1 MGLKSKSPRSLLK
14 SLFAAVGVITLSLWV
29 LSSMSQ
35 ADENDSNLFQPDKK
49 SVSIWA
55 WDRFD
60 DLSFLK
66 DGTSVTSYAGTFYL
80 RDNRSIFDPRRKELI
95 CPKETARIP
104 SFRIESVNKIDP
116 DYEESAIAGICDTI
130 KQYFR
135 THSECQKMVQIDFDA
150 RASERDLYKKL
161 LVKLRQTLKST
172 QYTSDV
178 KISITA
184 LASWCLKDKWMQNLD
199 VDEIVIMLFSLGP
212 DKEDVLTDLKD
223 TNLDTGNKASTAI
236 GISANETETNEALKI
251 LGIINDARKVYIF
264 QSLPWTKNRYVAI
277 TDEVIAQ

>member
-1 MGLKSKSPRSLLK
+1 MGLKNKSPRSLLK
-14 SLFAAVGVITLSLWV
+14 TLFASFGIVTLSVWI

-35 ADENDSNLFQPDKK
+35 ADSNESNLFQADKK

-66 DGTSVTSYAGTFYL
+66 GDTSVTSYAGTFYL
-80 RDNRSIFDPRRKELI
+80 RDNRSIFRPRIKDLV
-95 CPKETARIP
+95 CPKETERIP
-104 SFRIESVNKIDP
+104 SFRIESVTKLDSE
-116 DYEESAIAGICDTI
+116 YEDSAIEGICQTI

-135 THSECQKMVQIDFDA
+135 THSDCQKMVQLDFDA
-150 RASERDLYKKL
+150 SQSERDLYRKL
-161 LVKLRQTLKST
+161 LTKLRQTLTST

-199 VDEIVIMLFSLGP
+199 VDEIVIMLFSLGQ
-212 DKEDVLTDLKD
+212 DKEEVLTLLKD
-223 TNLDTGNKASTAI
+223 NNLDTGNKAKTAI
-236 GISANETETNEALKI
+236 GISANEPKTNEALKI
-251 LGIINDARKVYIF
+251 LGIIDDASKVYIF
-264 QSLPWTKNRYVAI
+264 QSLPWTKNRFVAI
-277 TDEVIAQ
+277 TNEVIPQ

>member
-1 MGLKSKSPRSLLK
+1 MGLKNKSPRSLLK
-14 SLFAAVGVITLSLWV
+14 SLFAVIGVITLSFWI

-35 ADENDSNLFQPDKK
+35 AGGNDSNLFQPDKK

-66 DGTSVTSYAGTFYL
+66 DDTSVTSYAGTFYL

-104 SFRIESVNKIDP
+104 SFRIESVNKIDK
-116 DYEESAIAGICDTI
+116 DYEDSAIAGICDTI

-161 LVKLRQTLKST
+161 LFKLRQTLKSA

-184 LASWCLKDKWMQNLD
+184 LASWCLKDKWMQDLD
-199 VDEIVIMLFSLGP
+199 VDEIVIMLFSLGQ

-236 GISANETETNEALKI
+236 GISANEPQTNEALKI
-251 LGIINDARKVYIF
+251 LGIISDARKMYIF